1 MRPIYIESERVKK
14 GGSKKILLL
23 LGALVSLCLV
33 LLLVAPLWIKSTI
46 NKAGADQK
54 GYSFRVNDVD
64 MNLGKGQIKI
74 KDVVVF
80 NPSTSVKMAELPFLT
95 VNFNLMDILRRD
107 KIVSLSSEELNITL
121 SKDLMD
127 EIHKIKEDAE
137 ENVKKA
143 LYLKE
148 ASIQLERLNLR
159 EIKDENT
166 RTILTLNNVIL
177 NVKDIGTG
185 SINENTEFNLKSSI
199 AEGGNIKLV
208 GKTKLEAD
216 GTPWSING
224 VLSGI
229 PARVIEKLAGDKLPL
244 DIVDANINSKI
255 SAQSHQGVLEGVLT
269 PEIKEFKLSEDK
281 SNGVLKRNV
290 AKAINSIFKTK
301 PGEENFQF
309 SIPFT
314 LNENFSLNFSETLE
328 KIRKQK

>member
-1 MRPIYIESERVKK
+1 M
-14 GGSKKILLL
+14 
-23 LGALVSLCLV
+23 LCLI
-33 LLLVAPLWIKSTI
+33 LLLVAPIWIKSTI

-64 MNLGKGQIKI
+64 MNLGQGKIKI
-74 KDVVVF
+74 KDIVVF
-80 NPSTSVKMAELPFLT
+80 NPSTSVKIAELPFLT
-95 VNFNLMDILRRD
+95 VNFSLVDVLRRD
-107 KIVSLSSEELNITL
+107 KIVTLSSEELNITI

-137 ENVKKA
+137 SNVKEA

-148 ASIQLERLNLR
+148 ASMKLDRMNVR
-159 EIKDENT
+159 EIKEENT
-166 RTILTLNNVIL
+166 RTILTLTNVQL

-199 AEGGNIKLV
+199 AEGGNIKLM

-216 GTPWSING
+216 GTPWAING

-229 PARVIEKLAGDKLPL
+229 PAKVIEKLAGDKLPL
-244 DIVDANINSKI
+244 DIVDANINTKI
-255 SAQSHQGVLEGVLT
+255 TAQSSQGILEGVLT
-269 PEIKEFKLSEDK
+269 PEIKEFKLSEEK
-281 SNGVLKRNV
+281 NNGVLKRNV

-301 PGEENFQF
+301 PGEEDFQI

-314 LNENFSLNFSETLE
+314 LKENFSLNFSETLE